1 MALHSGIERARLLS
15 VLALAAGIAAG
26 CGSSSPSAPPG
37 ISLSLTAPSYHA
49 TVGVPT
55 IDVLGSVDPGT
66 AVVRVNHARARV
78 AQGAFNSPVTL
89 HRGLNRI
96 RIVAT
101 ADGFKQATVSL
112 KLRYH
117 PRAGANPL
125 PAVHHRSSPSG
136 AGEPCCAVADGA
148 SSCCHRDHRDDEVA
162 GSRAAGTDSG
172 EVGRAAGER
181 SLHPGQGRHLRG
193 PDPCVAARIDAD
205 SRELDDIQ
213 AGDLSGMTARCAKFE
228 RLASKVNPI
237 RARSAA
243 ASVRALLNPGERV
256 IQHDPGS
263 AG

>member
-66 AVVRVNHARARV
+66 AVVRVNRARARV

-125 PAVHHRSSPSG
+125 PAVHHRSKSFSG
-136 AGEPCCAVADGA
+136 AGEPRLCGRRRGLELLPSATTETTEFKISRGWFRFRRGWTC
-148 SSCCHRDHRDDEVA
+148 SC
-162 GSRAAGTDSG
+162 
-172 EVGRAAGER
+172 ER
-181 SLHPGQGRHLRG
+181 SLHPGQGCRLRG
-193 PDPCVAARIDAD
+193 PDPCLAAQDRAD
-205 SRELDDIQ
+205 SRELDEIQ
-213 AGDLSGMTARCAKFE
+213 AGDLSGDDRPVA
-228 RLASKVNPI
+228 
-237 RARSAA
+237 
-243 ASVRALLNPGERV
+243 PGQE
-256 IQHDPGS
+256 
-263 AG
+263 A